1 MIFNKQQQ
9 HAVTKFVEF
18 YYESNDQIFQ
28 LAGKPGTGKTTVALE
43 MIKAAHIPMHQIKAC
58 SYTGQAAI
66 NLRRHG
72 FVSARTLH
80 STLYNPVETFL
91 TDKNGHTVYDTYYNK
106 PIRTLGFEYKHLD
119 NTKLLLIDEGWSVP
133 YSFRKDIL
141 DRGIKILVLG
151 DWRQLPPVKDKPA
164 FFIDGKI
171 HELTEIMRQAANSY
185 IILLAELCEKGLEIP
200 YGLFGNDVLVIDED
214 DMTDQM
220 ILGSDVVLCGKNKTR
235 DSVNKRV
242 RELLNIRSDL
252 PVAGERLICK
262 KNDFSLEVDGISLA
276 NGLIGTAV
284 GCPGV
289 NGFDGKTYSLNFLPN
304 LLRTPFVNLRADYNY
319 LIAPYDQKDII
330 KNGKFSTGQKF
341 DFGYG
346 NTVHSYQ
353 GSECANLLYME
364 ENLGGNIRNQ
374 LNYTAVTR
382 AKQSIIYVKRKKKIF
397 TFY

>member
-1 MIFNKQQQ
+1 MILTKEQQ
-9 HAVTKFVEF
+9 HEVNEFVTF
-18 YYESNDQIFQ
+18 YHNSSDQIFQ
-28 LAGKPGTGKTTVALE
+28 LAGKPGTGKTTVALN
-43 MIKAAHIPMHQIKAC
+43 MIQAARIPMHRIKAC

-66 NLRRHG
+66 NLRLHG
-72 FVSARTLH
+72 FISARTLH
-80 STLYNPVETFL
+80 STIYSPVETYL
-91 TDKNGHTVYDTYYNK
+91 TDNNGHIIYDQYYNK

-119 NTKLLLIDEGWSVP
+119 NTDLLLIDEGWSVP
-133 YSFRKDIL
+133 YSFRKDIVE
-141 DRGIKILVLG
+141 RGIKILVLG
-151 DWRQLPPVKDKPA
+151 DWRQLPPVSDKPA

-171 HELTEIMRQAANSY
+171 HELTQIMRQSGNSC
-185 IILLAELCEKGLEIP
+185 ILLLADLCDKGIEIP

-220 ILGSDVVLCGKNKTR
+220 ILGSDIVLCGKNKTR
-235 DSVNKRV
+235 ESINKRA
-242 RELLNIRSDL
+242 RELLGIRSDL
-252 PVAGERLICK
+252 PVAGERVICK

-276 NGLIGTAV
+276 NGLVGTVV

-289 NGFDGKTYSLNFLPN
+289 NGFDGKTYTIDFLPN
-304 LLRTPFVNLRADYNY
+304 LMRTPFVNLRGDYNY
-319 LIAPYDQKDII
+319 LIAPYDKKEEI
-330 KNGKFSTGQKF
+330 KKSKFSVGQKF

-382 AKQSIIYVKRKKKIF
+382 ARQSIIFVKRRKRIF